1 MDTATVTAIETY
13 TPSSSLQLSTALLGI
28 ESALERAALANVALA
43 GEGFTD
49 AEKEAMTTIEELK
62 LINGMDL
69 AAVLLRGKLLRRIEE
84 RSMWSYHPARYNTL
98 QEMAQD
104 QGISVSNLSNIR
116 DLNFVIFPWMTEHG
130 LSIPEKW
137 EQIGMSNFRELI
149 PVLKSIITG
158 EASGSASVR
167 QSVEN
172 ILTDTAATLQA
183 AGSEVEITED
193 DIRDAAIS
201 ELLTAGELLRNRD
214 LRARI
219 RPERTPSINM
229 DSFLARDG
237 SRLIIAEVT
246 EDQWTLIQR
255 RLGAHIDTITIDIPD
270 NPRVRQSTIL
280 TRPLIRKLNSLVS
293 G

>member
-1 MDTATVTAIETY
+1 MDTLTAIETY

-43 GEGFTD
+43 GDGFTD

-130 LSIPEKW
+130 LSVPEKW

-172 ILTDTAATLQA
+172 ILNDTAATLQA
-183 AGSEVEITED
+183 AHEGEGGEVTEE
-193 DIRDAAIS
+193 DIRDAAIE
-201 ELLTAGELLRNRD
+201 ELLTAGELMRNRD

-229 DSFLARDG
+229 DSFLGRDG
-237 SRLIIAEVT
+237 TRFLLAEVT
-246 EDQWTLIQR
+246 EDQWTMIQR
-255 RLGAHIDTITIDIPD
+255 RLGAHIDNITIDVPD
-270 NPRVRQSTIL
+270 NPRVRQSAIL
-280 TRPLIRKLNSLVS
+280 TRPLVRKLNSLIS

>member
-1 MDTATVTAIETY
+1 MENTQVISAIETY

-43 GEGFTD
+43 GEGFTE

-84 RSMWSYHPARYNTL
+84 RSMWSYHPARYGTL

-149 PVLKSIITG
+149 PVLKSIITS

-172 ILTDTAATLQA
+172 ILNDTAATLQA
-183 AGSEVEITED
+183 TREGEVSDEE
-193 DIRDAAIS
+193 IRDAAIE
-201 ELLTAGELLRNRD
+201 ELLTAGELMRNRD

-219 RPERTPSINM
+219 RPERTPSVNM
-229 DSFLARDG
+229 DSFLSRDG
-237 SRLIIAEVT
+237 TRFILAEVT
-246 EDQWTLIQR
+246 EDQWTMIQR
-255 RLGAHIDTITIDIPD
+255 RLGAHIDNITVDIPD
-270 NPRVRQSTIL
+270 NPRVRQSAIL
-280 TRPLIRKLNSLVS
+280 TRPLVRKLNSLIS